1 MAEYLIHKAVE
12 FDKVTAKAKKD
23 KGLTSLTDLFDRY
36 TAQRK
41 YDGCNGIL
49 VVKPNETTL
58 LSRTGE
64 VVRSCDHIRKAG
76 RVLMNPLLVMG
87 DAVVLL
93 GEVWQAGRPQ
103 AQISGDFRRHD
114 PAPGLQ
120 FIAFD
125 MLFLDEY
132 EAGVSTTPFKQRY
145 LSLHMRLRS
154 THQTD
159 TVRLCETYNPGTYGD
174 PQRLADELV
183 ARGGY
188 DGAIL
193 RDPEAGWTRGSGT
206 AGEIIKVKNAETFDL
221 RVVGVEEGK
230 GKYAGTL
237 GSLVLQG
244 PKGPVTCSGM
254 SDEQRNQWWAE
265 PSLIVGQIVEVAAL
279 GFTVRG
285 SLREPRFKG
294 IRHDKEHADY
304 E

>member
-23 KGLTSLTDLFDRY
+23 KGLTSLADLGSRY
-36 TAQRK
+36 SAQRK

-49 VVKPNETTL
+49 IVKPNETVL

-76 RVLMNPLLVMG
+76 RVLMSPLLAKG
-87 DAVVLL
+87 QAVVLL

-125 MLFLDEY
+125 MLRLDEY
-132 EAGVSTTPFKQRY
+132 EAGVSERSFFTRY
-145 LSLHMRLRS
+145 IDLHLWLRS
-154 THQTD
+154 AHPTD
-159 TVRLCETYNPGTYGD
+159 TLRLCETYNPGTYGD
-174 PQRLADELV
+174 PQAFADQLV
-183 ARGGY
+183 AQGGY

-193 RDPEAGWTRGSGT
+193 RDPDAGWTRGSGT
-206 AGEIIKVKNAETFDL
+206 GGEIIKVKNTETFDL
-221 RVVGVEEGK
+221 RVIGVEEGK

-237 GSLVLQG
+237 GALMLQG

-265 PSLIVGQIVEVAAL
+265 PSLIVGRIVEVAAL
-279 GFTVRG
+279 GFTVKG

>member
-12 FDKVTAKAKKD
+12 FDKVTAKAKKE
-23 KGLTSLTDLFDRY
+23 KGLTDLASLANVY
-36 TAQRK
+36 GAQRK

-49 VVKPNETTL
+49 ILKPNEQVL

-64 VVRSCDHIRKAG
+64 VVRSCDHIKRAG
-76 RVLMNPLLVMG
+76 RASFNAVLARG
-87 DAVVLL
+87 ATAVVL
-93 GEVWQAGRPQ
+93 GEVWQKGRPQ
-103 AQISGDFRRHD
+103 SAISGDFRRHD

-125 MLFLDEY
+125 VLNFDEY
-132 EAGVSTTPFKQRY
+132 TAGFSDNPFMTRY
-145 LSLHMRLRS
+145 EQLWHHLRDS
-154 THQTD
+154 HPGD
-159 TVRLCETYNPGTYGD
+159 TLRLCEYYNPGTYGD
-174 PQRLADELV
+174 PQAFADQLV
-183 ARGGY
+183 AQGGY

-193 RDPEAGWTRGSGT
+193 RDPTAPWTRGSGT
-206 AGEIIKVKNAETFDL
+206 AGEIIKVKNTETFDL
-221 RVVGVEEGK
+221 RVIGVEEGK

-237 GSLVLQG
+237 GALVLQG

-279 GFTVRG
+279 GFTVKG

>member
-12 FDKVTAKAKKD
+12 FDKVTAKAKKE
-23 KGLTSLTDLFDRY
+23 KGLTDLASLAIRY
-36 TAQRK
+36 GAQRK

-49 VVKPNETTL
+49 LVKPNETAL

-76 RVLMNPLLVMG
+76 RVLMSPLLEKG
-87 DAVVLL
+87 RAVVLL
-93 GEVWQAGRPQ
+93 GEVWQAGQPQ
-103 AQISGDFRRHD
+103 SKISGDFRRHD
-114 PAPGLQ
+114 PAPHLQ

-125 MLFLDEY
+125 TLYLDEY
-132 EAGVSTTPFKQRY
+132 QEGISYRPFAERY
-145 LSLHMRLRS
+145 IQLHTFLRA
-154 THQTD
+154 THPTD

-174 PQRLADELV
+174 PQAFADQLV
-183 ARGGY
+183 EQGGY
-188 DGAIL
+188 DGLIL
-193 RDPEAGWTRGSGT
+193 RDPFAIWTRGSGT
-206 AGEIIKVKNAETFDL
+206 GGEILKVKNTETFDL
-221 RVVGVEEGK
+221 RVIGVEEGK

-237 GSLVLQG
+237 GALVLRG

-279 GFTVRG
+279 GFTVKG